1 MTCILNWMAYG
12 FMVGCS
18 GDHDLMVPH
27 LGTQAWV
34 RSLNFPIV
42 DEWRAWHLGGQAA
55 GWVFNLPPALFSLL
69 DSYIWLLPNLL
80 FFSLFVADD
89 SLFMHLCSYF
99 VQVHDKLLQQHD
111 VRDNQSTFSSIH
123 IWSVDV
129 IFMLIRYL
137 VTNWNGFALELQGAG
152 HTAPEYEPERCFA
165 MFSRWI
171 LNHPL

>member
-1 MTCILNWMAYG
+1 
-12 FMVGCS
+12 
-18 GDHDLMVPH
+18 
-27 LGTQAWV
+27 
-34 RSLNFPIV
+34 
-42 DEWRAWHLGGQAA
+42 
-55 GWVFNLPPALFSLL
+55 
-69 DSYIWLLPNLL
+69 
-80 FFSLFVADD
+80 
-89 SLFMHLCSYF
+89 MHLCSYF

-137 VTNWNGFALELQGAG
+137 VTNWNGFALELQGGG

-171 LNHPL
+171 LNNPL